1 MFTQRLRHRVAF
13 ESPTVTQDQY
23 GGESIEWVTA
33 SLDSNTLLSSVP
45 AECLTGP
52 GREAIQ
58 SNSKYAEDDLRVNCR
73 WFPGLDYDWRIVWEG
88 KNYDITSIETDVSGR
103 REYRLRCKAGLTD
116 GR

>member
-13 ESPTVTQDQY
+13 QSPTVTQDQY
-23 GGESIEWVTA
+23 GGESISWANAIVGGVP
-33 SLDSNTLLSSVP
+33 LSSVP
-45 AECLTGP
+45 AECLTGA

-73 WFPGLDYDWRIVWEG
+73 WFPGLDYTWRIVWEG

-103 REYRLRCKAGLTD
+103 KEYRIRCKAGLTD